1 MNEMQEANKAGKHK
15 QHIRRGRRIEV
26 FYKPSMLKNSE
37 ELGPKDVILRIHSSG
52 NEKFE
57 DDRIPPTTLR
67 QAPPSRD
74 KNNEPVAV
82 KEKDEDEQSMTV
94 KQRKSLIWRKR
105 RKKLISVCKRVLGFL
120 LSTLG
125 LFILLISYTILG
137 GWVFNMVESPKEM
150 RTKHSVR
157 DSLRQHI
164 ELLWNT
170 TEQLNVLHKEN
181 WSEMATSIVE
191 RYTRVVYLATKNEG
205 WDGKNDGESD
215 LQWSFAGSLLYSVT
229 VITTIGKLIPL
240 YSILIVTAT
249 LLLYC

>member
-15 QHIRRGRRIEV
+15 QNTRRGRRIEV
-26 FYKPSMLKNSE
+26 FYKPSTLKNSE

-52 NEKFE
+52 NEKF
-57 DDRIPPTTLR
+57 DDKIPLTT
-67 QAPPSRD
+67 PSSRD
-74 KNNEPVAV
+74 KNNEPVAT
-82 KEKDEDEQSMTV
+82 KEKDDYEESMTA
-94 KQRKSLIWRKR
+94 KQRNSLIWRKR
-105 RKKLISVCKRVLGFL
+105 KKKLISVCKRVLGFL

-137 GWVFNMVESPKEM
+137 GWVFNMVESPKEV

-170 TEQLNVLHKEN
+170 TEQLNVLHKDN
-181 WSEMATSIVE
+181 WSEMALSIVE
-191 RYTRVVYLATKNEG
+191 KYTRVVYLATKNEG

-229 VITTIGKLIPL
+229 VITTIGKLMAL
-240 YSILIVTAT
+240 YSILIIMGI
-249 LLLYC
+249 LLF